1 MKNLKFFEAVALLI
15 GTIMGAGYLGIPY
28 VVSRVGFLIGSV
40 IIIGLGLLLMLQY
53 LAIAEV
59 SLRTT
64 ARHQIAGY
72 VSKYLG
78 RRWRLAID
86 FLIVL
91 EAYGVL
97 LAYAIGEGEVLSQVF
112 GLSPRLLSLLFFAVV
127 AAVIYV
133 GLRLVEK
140 AELLLTFLSGSVIII
155 IALVALPTF
164 RFENLNAFGE
174 FALLPAYG
182 VILFSF
188 LGGAAVPEM
197 RQILRGQEPLL
208 RPAIIVGTL
217 VPIGIYL
224 LFTLAV
230 LGVTGTATTPIA
242 TVGLGNALG
251 PGMRVAGNL
260 LAATTMTTAFLALGL
275 VLKDSFRFDM
285 RFRKSHAFLLTIG
298 GPLALLLIGLTDF
311 IEILL
316 IVGAVFGGLQGFIL
330 VRTWWRA
337 RLSGDRHPEIQFAH
351 PRFYGIILSAVFL
364 IGVIYTLLDIGG
376 HL

>member
-97 LAYAIGEGEVLSQVF
+97 LAYAIGQGEVLSQVF

-174 FALLPAYG
+174 FA
-182 VILFSF
+182 
-188 LGGAAVPEM
+188 
-197 RQILRGQEPLL
+197 
-208 RPAIIVGTL
+208 
-217 VPIGIYL
+217 
-224 LFTLAV
+224 
-230 LGVTGTATTPIA
+230 
-242 TVGLGNALG
+242 
-251 PGMRVAGNL
+251 
-260 LAATTMTTAFLALGL
+260 
-275 VLKDSFRFDM
+275 
-285 RFRKSHAFLLTIG
+285 
-298 GPLALLLIGLTDF
+298 
-311 IEILL
+311 
-316 IVGAVFGGLQGFIL
+316 
-330 VRTWWRA
+330 
-337 RLSGDRHPEIQFAH
+337 
-351 PRFYGIILSAVFL
+351 
-364 IGVIYTLLDIGG
+364 
-376 HL
+376 